1 MSYQACC
8 AVHLTLIWRP
18 TADSRIDVSRVA
30 AAACRIP
37 DGGDAAGAGVPSTS
51 ALDGAEI
58 GRSGLPQPVG
68 AKVFP
73 AMRRPP
79 SEPEP
84 TALKSPPT
92 KLRLRPFNFFPRL
105 TMVQMLWTKR
115 AHTSLMGFCY
125 TFQKP
130 LFEGSDGNPTDGT

>member
-1 MSYQACC
+1 MSTHHSKANS
-8 AVHLTLIWRP
+8 ATSLPHLEA

-37 DGGDAAGAGVPSTS
+37 DGGDAAGAGVPSTG

-68 AKVFP
+68 AEVFTAVP
-73 AMRRPP
+73 RP

-84 TALKSPPT
+84 TAPKSSP
-92 KLRLRPFNFFPRL
+92 
-105 TMVQMLWTKR
+105 
-115 AHTSLMGFCY
+115 A
-125 TFQKP
+125 
-130 LFEGSDGNPTDGT
+130 